1 MSDTNLL
8 ELGEEQKIRTFDPN
22 NSESQMRKH
31 ASPKRSNKETSS
43 ELIVL
48 KQEILKLQNMI
59 TPLTAL
65 INLGNKT
72 DSSSSKSGQTTP
84 VKS

>member
-8 ELGEEQKIRTFDPN
+8 KLGEEQKIRTFDPN

-31 ASPKRSNKETSS
+31 SFPIRANKETSS
-43 ELIVL
+43 ELRVL

-84 VKS
+84 VNS